1 MWKPDPTRELVIRN
15 VALIPLTNEVVTINF
30 SHKHNIF
37 DILAWLFS
45 VVVIFSS

>member
-30 SHKHNIF
+30 SHKHNI
-37 DILAWLFS
+37 LAWLFS